1 MSTQQLVHGT
11 TAKSCGGLPF
21 TSPEGHEALFH
32 PQGTTDAKGWDMA
45 CGQISLGVGHVLVH
59 IFNYVW
65 GMTYPSFLIG
75 SGSHIPS
82 DKWEILHGQ
91 KKGFLRSDNSST
103 SNIMYQLSTSSD
115 ARLNLNSER
124 GSLVKKI

>member
-21 TSPEGHEALFH
+21 TSPERHEALFH
-32 PQGTTDAKGWDMA
+32 PQGTTDAKGWDMG

-65 GMTYPSFLIG
+65 GMIYPSFLIG

-91 KKGFLRSDNSST
+91 KKGFLRSDNSIPQPVLLCLSCPHPPRPGST
-103 SNIMYQLSTSSD
+103 
-115 ARLNLNSER
+115 
-124 GSLVKKI
+124 